1 MTPGGDGDIPLT
13 TTGLTAGILQPD
25 PTAGGVV
32 GHSGSSAEGDKFS
45 YTVDVP
51 AGARYARFDLDTTDN
66 AADLD
71 LTVYQLDAAGTP
83 IAAFQSATGSADE
96 RVNLRAPDAGS
107 YRVEVAVY
115 AAPAPTTFDLRT
127 YAVVDG
133 GAALTLTPPVLP
145 GTQGV
150 PATYTAAWAGLTAFS
165 NYLGL
170 VNYGDTGAST
180 VVNVVTQADVKPGTP
195 LNTVAPTIAG
205 TPEVG
210 QRLTAAPGTW
220 DVAGLKFAYRWQ
232 ANGADIPGATRANY
246 RVATADQGKALTVM
260 VTATRGSL
268 PPGTATS
275 AAVTVKFA
283 SATSLALSSAVLFS
297 WQQTT
302 ATVKV
307 TSGAT
312 TLPAGKVV
320 ITLNGR
326 SLTEVAVAAGSS
338 GTVSY
343 QLPKNSKG
351 KYSVRASFVPTGDT
365 VAGST
370 SQTKRFVVIR

>member
-1 MTPGGDGDIPLT
+1 MT
-13 TTGLTAGILQPD
+13 
-25 PTAGGVV
+25 GVQTC
-32 GHSGSSAEGDKFS
+32 AL
-45 YTVDVP
+45 P
-51 AGARYARFDLDTTDN
+51 ICFDLDTTDN

-71 LTVYQLDAAGTP
+71 LTVYRLDTGGTP

-96 RVNLRAPDAGS
+96 RVNLLAPDAGR
-107 YRVEVAVY
+107 YLVTVAVY

-127 YAVVDG
+127 YSVVKG
-133 GAALTLTPPVLP
+133 GAPLTLTPPVLP
-145 GTQGV
+145 GKQGV
-150 PATYTAAWAGLTAFS
+150 PATYTAAWAGLSAYS

-170 VNYGDTGAST
+170 VNYGDTGAYT

-195 LNTVAPTIAG
+195 LNTVVPAITG

-210 QRLTAAPGTW
+210 QPLSATPGTW
-220 DVAGLKFAYRWQ
+220 DVAGLHFGYRWQ
-232 ANGADIPGATRANY
+232 ANGVDIPGATRANY
-246 RVATADQGKALTVM
+246 RVATADQGKALTVV
-260 VTATRGSL
+260 VTATKGKL

-275 AAVTVKFA
+275 TATTVKFA
-283 SATSLALSSAVLFS
+283 SATSLSLSRSVLFS

-338 GTVSY
+338 GVVTY
-343 QLPKNSKG
+343 PLPKKG
-351 KYSVRASFVPTGDT
+351 SGVYTVRASFVPTSET

-370 SQTKRFVVIR
+370 SPTKRYVVIF